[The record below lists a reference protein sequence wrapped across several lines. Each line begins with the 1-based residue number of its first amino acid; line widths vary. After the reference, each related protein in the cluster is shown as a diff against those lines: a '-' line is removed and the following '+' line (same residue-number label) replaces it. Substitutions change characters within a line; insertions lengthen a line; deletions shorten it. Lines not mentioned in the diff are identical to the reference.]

1 MEDQDYLEDIGVG
14 LPPAPNL
21 PKEAVIS
28 GQVVKIEDG
37 YARAVAVGKALV
49 AVVLAGATV
58 ARLVILLLAAVLRT
72 QSAGGDG
79 RGWKALRKGPEFLVT
94 PVWIRDTDGLLV
106 EVEVQGY
113 LSGRLLRRRDR
124 VRVTARRQDGRH
136 LPLRAHR
143 IVNLTIGQVFV
154 PRRPTLWTHLGFGL
168 LLQAVFGLLVVATLV
183 VAGWH

>member
-1 MEDQDYLEDIGVG
+1 MEDQEYLEDIGVG

-28 GQVVKIEDG
+28 GQILKIEDG
-37 YARAVAVGKALV
+37 YAREVTVGRPLV
-49 AVVLAGATV
+49 TVILAGATV
-58 ARLVILLLAAVLRT
+58 ARLMILLLATVLRT

-79 RGWKALRKGPEFLVT
+79 RGWRALRKGPEFLVT

-113 LSGRLLRRRDR
+113 LSGRMLRRKDR
-124 VRVTARRQDGRH
+124 VRVTARRQGARH

-143 IVNLTIGQVFV
+143 IENLTIGQVFA
-154 PRRPTLWTHLGFGL
+154 PRRPTLWTHVGFGL
-168 LLQAVFGLLVVATLV
+168 LLQAAFGLLVVATLV